1 MIFGNYPATVD
12 PKGRLKIPT
21 AVRSYFEEAYGPDFF
36 VTSIDGG
43 QSVRVYPLSVWK
55 EIAEKLASPPS
66 FNKAKRKLADQTAYL
81 GQTTRVDTQGRKPA
95 SAPERHL
102 PDCSCPRAD
111 HERELERQRE
121 DDDSGDSAPARP
133 ESSDTEDRRRQ
144 EERLQTHVLQ
154 TAHRR

>member
-21 AVRSYFEEAYGPDFF
+21 AVRSYFEETYGPDFF

-66 FNKAKRKLADQTAYL
+66 FNKASF
-81 GQTTRVDTQGRKPA
+81 
-95 SAPERHL
+95 SAISFHTDRSEEHTSELQSRLHL
-102 PDCSCPRAD
+102 VCRLL
-111 HERELERQRE
+111 LEKKK
-121 DDDSGDSAPARP
+121 
-133 ESSDTEDRRRQ
+133 
-144 EERLQTHVLQ
+144 
-154 TAHRR
+154 

>member
-21 AVRSYFEEAYGPDFF
+21 AVRSYFEETYGPDFF

-81 GQTTRVDTQGRKPA
+81 GQTTRVDTQGRILIPA
-95 SAPERHL
+95 KL
-102 PDCSCPRAD
+102 
-111 HERELERQRE
+111 
-121 DDDSGDSAPARP
+121 G
-133 ESSDTEDRRRQ
+133 TRRRC
-144 EERLQTHVLQ
+144 EAKSLCWRKLTGS
-154 TAHRR
+154 TCGTTSACTSRSMPRRSRMRTWRT

>member
-21 AVRSYFEEAYGPDFF
+21 AVRSYFEETYGPDFF

-81 GQTTRVDTQGRKPA
+81 GQTTRVDSQGRILIPA
-95 SAPERHL
+95 KLR
-102 PDCSCPRAD
+102 D
-111 HERELERQRE
+111 
-121 DDDSGDSAPARP
+121 PAAMRG
-133 ESSDTEDRRRQ
+133 EVAVLAQVNRIDVWND
-144 EERLQTHVLQ
+144 ERLHEQINAAPLTDEDLENLSNLGI
-154 TAHRR
+154 